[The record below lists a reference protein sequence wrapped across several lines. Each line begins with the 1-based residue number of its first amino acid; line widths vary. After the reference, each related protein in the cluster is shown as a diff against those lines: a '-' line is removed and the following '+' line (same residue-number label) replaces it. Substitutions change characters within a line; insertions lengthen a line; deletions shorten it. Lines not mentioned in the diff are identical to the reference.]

1 MKQRQLQK
9 ISLKTRMMSMS
20 MRSDLLLTK
29 SNPLWMRS
37 WARVT
42 WVVKLLRRPGKR
54 VLDSRILLA
63 LSRLGSRTPQVN
75 QGSGELSKTSEM
87 ASDETQDDLEDSD
100 NHDDIFLT
108 QDIHWY
114 WSRMGPNCW
123 SDAAM
128 AEPSESTDAATHSDL
143 VISWPVSLHSAPL

>member
-1 MKQRQLQK
+1 
-9 ISLKTRMMSMS
+9 MMLMP
-20 MRSDLLLTK
+20 RSDLLLTK

-42 WVVKLLRRPGKR
+42 RVVKLLRRPGKR

-63 LSRLGSRTPQVN
+63 LSRPGSRTPQVN
-75 QGSGELSKTSEM
+75 QGSGESSKTSEM

-108 QDIHWY
+108 QDIH
-114 WSRMGPNCW
+114 
-123 SDAAM
+123 
-128 AEPSESTDAATHSDL
+128 
-143 VISWPVSLHSAPL
+143 